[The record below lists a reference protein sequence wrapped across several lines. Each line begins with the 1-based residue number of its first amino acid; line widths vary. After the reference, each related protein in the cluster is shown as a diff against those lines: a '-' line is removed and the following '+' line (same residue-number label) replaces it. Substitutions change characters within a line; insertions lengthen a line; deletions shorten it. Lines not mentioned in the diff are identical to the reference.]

1 MTKVERK
8 KRKQKDW
15 LNVMK
20 ELLVGKLTDTLLN
33 GNLSISK
40 RRKKI

>member
-8 KRKQKDW
+8 KRKMKDW

-20 ELLVGKLTDTLLN
+20 VLLVGKLVDTLLN

-40 RRKKI
+40 RRIKM

>member
-8 KRKQKDW
+8 KRKKKDW
-15 LNVMK
+15 LNVM
-20 ELLVGKLTDTLLN
+20 EVLLVGRLLDTLLN

-40 RRKKI
+40 RRIKI

>member
-8 KRKQKDW
+8 KRKKKDW
-15 LNVMK
+15 LNVM
-20 ELLVGKLTDTLLN
+20 EVLLVGRLIDTLLN

-40 RRKKI
+40 RRIKI